1 VSSPDPIRRVNDLID
16 GRPGTVVVAF
26 LLVTVV
32 AFGGAGLVTQDAGAD
47 QFTEDIE
54 AAEAQERMEED
65 FQSSPFSEGGGQ
77 LVVYFNEENALSQ
90 EALFRQLETLERLEN
105 HDALRIDSATGPAVQ
120 VALALDPEAEN
131 LDEQREAIEDA
142 TGPDLRE
149 AIREAGV
156 EGSVGTDFNPTAGS
170 SSTVVTTA
178 SIDLPPQADS
188 SDAATFEYRAID
200 VIEDVEGNS
209 VNENVYVFG
218 EGILETEILA
228 LLSDTAILV
237 FPASILLI
245 LLFLAVAYRDPVD
258 LVLGLSALV
267 MTMVWTFGFM
277 GFTGIAFSDFIV
289 PIIPLLLAVGI
300 DFGIH
305 VINRYREERLA
316 GSGIAPAM
324 RITTDQLMVAFF
336 IVALTTVFSFLANL
350 TSELGALRDF
360 GIVASAGM
368 VFTFLIFGV
377 FLPAAKVKTDR
388 LREGTRFPE
397 FGTTPLGREGSR
409 LSRVLSVGVVIGRA
423 APAVVLVV
431 ALVGAGAV
439 GAYGTGVDTEFSEEA
454 FFPDE
459 DRVEAYQNL
468 PEPFAPTDYTFVE
481 TLRILTE
488 ELEEGFVPDVI
499 VYAEGRMDE
508 PHTLTEIDRMKERPP
523 EAITTE
529 DRRAEAESIV
539 TVIDSVAEGDEA
551 FAEIVDENDA
561 SGDGIP
567 DRNLDEVYDALAETE
582 QGSEADEYLAED
594 RRSTRVVF
602 TLEPEAGETEVTEGA
617 QQIAD
622 RSHLDATP
630 TGDAVVNNEV
640 SDLVFDSAIESL
652 AIAFVLTAILLV
664 VSYALLE
671 GRPVFGLLNLI
682 PVLVAVALLAGTMRY
697 LGIPLTAFN
706 APIFTVAIGLGVD
719 YTVHFMHR
727 FTDEFNES
735 ADLQD
740 ALATTVWGTGG
751 ALTGS
756 MLTTVLGI
764 GVLYLAVIPFIG
776 EFGVVIALGVLYAYL
791 GSILVLPAAIGTW
804 YALSQRL
811 GLPFV

>member
-1 VSSPDPIRRVNDLID
+1 MRSPEPIRRVNDLID

-32 AFGGAGLVTQDAGAD
+32 AFGGVGLVTQDAGAD

-65 FQSSPFSEGGGQ
+65 FQSSPFAEGGGQ
-77 LVVYFNEENALSQ
+77 LVVYFNEENALSR
-90 EALFRQLETLERLEN
+90 EALLRQLETLDRLEG
-105 HDALRIDSATGPAVQ
+105 HDALRIDTATGPAIQ
-120 VALALDPEAEN
+120 VALALDPEAGGF
-131 LDEQREAIEDA
+131 DERYEAIEGA
-142 TGPDLRE
+142 TGPELRE
-149 AIREAGV
+149 VIREAGV

-170 SSTVVTTA
+170 SRTAVTTA

-188 SDAATFEYRAID
+188 SDAATFEYRAVE
-200 VIEDVEGNS
+200 VIEDVEGNA

-218 EGILETEILA
+218 QGILETEILA
-228 LLSDTAILV
+228 LLTDTAILV

-277 GFTGIAFSDFIV
+277 GVTGITFSDFIV

-305 VINRYREERLA
+305 VINRYREERLS
-316 GSGIAPAM
+316 GSGIGPAM

-368 VFTFLIFGV
+368 VFTFLIFGI
-377 FLPAAKVKTDR
+377 FLPAAKVKADR
-388 LREGTRFPE
+388 LRDGTRFPE

-409 LSRVLSVGVVIGRA
+409 LSRVLSVGVVIGRV

-439 GAYGTGVDTEFSEEA
+439 GIYGTGVDTEFSEEA

-459 DRVEAYQNL
+459 DRVEAYQAL
-468 PEPFAPTDYTFVE
+468 PGPLAPTDYTFVE

-488 ELEEGFVPDVI
+488 ELEEGFVPDVV

-508 PHTLTEIDRMKERPP
+508 SYTLAELDRMKERPP
-523 EAITTE
+523 EAIATE
-529 DRRAEAESIV
+529 DGRAEAESLV
-539 TVIDSVAEGDEA
+539 TVIDAAAEEDEA
-551 FAEIVDENDA
+551 FAEVVRENDG

-567 DRNLDEVYDALAETE
+567 DRNLEEVYDALAETDR
-582 QGSEADEYLAED
+582 GGEAENYLAED
-594 RRSTRVVF
+594 RRSTRVIF
-602 TLEPEAGETEVTEGA
+602 TLEPDAGETEVTQGA
-617 QQIAD
+617 QRIAD
-622 RSHLDATP
+622 RSHLDAAP
-630 TGDAVVNNEV
+630 TGDAVVNSAV

-652 AIAFVLTAILLV
+652 AIAFVLTALLLV
-664 VSYALLE
+664 ASYAVLE
-671 GRPVFGLLNLI
+671 GRPVFGLLNLV

-735 ADLQD
+735 ADLQE

-791 GSILVLPAAIGTW
+791 GSILVLPAAIGAW